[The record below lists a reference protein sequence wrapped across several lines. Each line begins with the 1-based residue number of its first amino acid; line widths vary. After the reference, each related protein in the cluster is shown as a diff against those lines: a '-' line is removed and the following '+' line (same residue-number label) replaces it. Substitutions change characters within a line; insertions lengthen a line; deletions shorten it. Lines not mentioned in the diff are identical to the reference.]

1 MNYEV
6 ELVEVESRP
15 LAAVKRAT
23 TFADLGRTIRS
34 LLDEVYAF
42 LRAASDSA
50 PVKQTGHNIVLYFD
64 SGATI
69 QAGVEVGST
78 FKSVGPIESASTPFG
93 RAAHTLHIG
102 PYSGLSAAH
111 KATREWCAREGREL
125 KEPCWEVYGDWDAD
139 ESKLRTDVYYL
150 VAGS

>member
-1 MNYEV
+1 MNYQV
-6 ELVEVESRP
+6 ELVEVESRA
-15 LAAVKRAT
+15 LAAAKRAT

-42 LRAASDSA
+42 LRADSDSA

-64 SGATI
+64 GGATI

-78 FKSVGPIESASTPFG
+78 FKSAGSVESASTPFG

-111 KATREWCAREGREL
+111 KATREWCSGKGYEL
-125 KEPCWEVYGDWDAD
+125 KEPCWEIYGDWDTD
-139 ESKLRTDVYYL
+139 ETRLRTDVYYL